1 MIEVK
6 VTELRKFQ
14 KNIGKLSFVLTPIK
28 EKKGQYRLRLGKKYI
43 ILDCPSK
50 EIGESVKAAIMAALK
65 STNEKVSQIIEHIE
79 RNAEQLTLKLFPAM
93 EEGKDSYGEL
103 KECSDRS

>member
-1 MIEVK
+1 MLEMKIS
-6 VTELRKFQ
+6 ELRKFQ
-14 KNIGKLSFVLTPIK
+14 KNIGKLSFVLTPMK
-28 EKKGQYRLRLGKKYI
+28 DKKGQFRLRLGKKYI

-65 STNEKVSQIIEHIE
+65 STNEKISQIIEHIE
-79 RNAEQLTLKLFPAM
+79 RNAEQLTLELFPVM
-93 EEGKDSYGEL
+93 EEGKESDDEL

>member
-1 MIEVK
+1 MIEMK
-6 VTELRKFQ
+6 ISELRKF
-14 KNIGKLSFVLTPIK
+14 KKDIGKLSFVLTPMK
-28 EKKGQYRLRLGKKYI
+28 DKKGQFRLRLGKKYI

-79 RNAEQLTLKLFPAM
+79 RNAEQLTLELFSVT
-93 EEGKDSYGEL
+93 EEGKDSDGAEG
-103 KECSDRS
+103 SGGRS